1 MAPEAIP
8 TPPGPTAH
16 PDVLAALAE
25 RFGQQAIAR
34 FFGDVAEEDKAAILD
49 NLVGVLGELTQINRY
64 FAEQIFN
71 RFGDEETGELR
82 KKPDIRDFMTA
93 WSEATIRLMAEEEIA
108 GGQVEQGGG
117 DEPEGEDPPPE
128 GEAEQPPVVDVEFRK
143 VK

>member
-1 MAPEAIP
+1 VASEAIP
-8 TPPGPTAH
+8 ASSGPAAH

-25 RFGQQAIAR
+25 KFGQQAIAR
-34 FFGDVAEEDKAAILD
+34 FFGDVPEEDKAAILD

-93 WSEATIRLMAEEEIA
+93 WSEATIRLMAEEEITE
-108 GGQVEQGGG
+108 GQVEQGGG
-117 DEPEGEDPPPE
+117 AQEGGEELPPE
-128 GEAEQPPVVDVEFRK
+128 EEAEQPPVVDAEFRT